1 MISNEMNGSLTNQQV
16 SQGNYHGY
24 YNKRGRPEEDSR
36 LKIMQSDW
44 FHHKVCLDIGCNDGQ
59 FTLQL
64 AEHFQPRSI
73 LGIDLDPHLIESAK
87 SRVKRIRYSLKQKE
101 QQSAEGE
108 GGRRAEV
115 DELVGKGKTTSLAR
129 AFMPRNLALK
139 RNTLTIAS
147 DSLLAFPDNA
157 TFAVKDVFS
166 LSCHGDGRYD
176 TVLCLSMTKWVHLNR
191 GDQGLLELFGILQD
205 LIKPSGR
212 LILEY
217 QPWKSYE
224 KRRKNMAEALQAI
237 CIKPCEFEDVLT
249 KQFSFELEHRL
260 GPSEEEAVGFNRPV
274 LVLRKVAQQVT
285 GDKHG
290 NESNEMIQREAKE
303 DNKERVRD
311 KKKRKRS
318 S

>member
-1 MISNEMNGSLTNQQV
+1 MNGNPTNQQA

-36 LKIMQSDW
+36 LKLFQSDW
-44 FHHKVCLDIGCNDGQ
+44 FHRKVCLDIGCNDGQ

-64 AEHFQPRSI
+64 AEHSQPRSI

-87 SRVKRIRYSLKQKE
+87 SRIKRIRYSLKQKE
-101 QQSAEGE
+101 QQSAEPE
-108 GGRRAEV
+108 GRRA
-115 DELVGKGKTTSLAR
+115 DELVKGKASLAR

-139 RNTLTIAS
+139 RNTPVIAS
-147 DSLLAFPDNA
+147 DSLTFPDNA

-191 GDQGLLELFGILQD
+191 GDQGLLELFGILQG

-224 KRRKNMAEALQAI
+224 KRRKTMTEAFQAI

-249 KQFSFELEHRL
+249 KRFSFELEHRL
-260 GPSEEEAVGFNRPV
+260 GPSEEEAAER
-274 LVLRKVAQQVT
+274 RK
-285 GDKHG
+285 GG
-290 NESNEMIQREAKE
+290 
-303 DNKERVRD
+303 
-311 KKKRKRS
+311 
-318 S
+318 